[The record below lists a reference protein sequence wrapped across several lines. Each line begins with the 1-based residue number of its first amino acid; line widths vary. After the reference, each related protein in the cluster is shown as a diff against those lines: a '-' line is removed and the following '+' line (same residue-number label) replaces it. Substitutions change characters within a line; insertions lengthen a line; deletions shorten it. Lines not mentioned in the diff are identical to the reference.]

1 MELSRRTVLTTAAS
15 AAALYTAPM
24 TTARAAEQTPAAV
37 VRTLRS
43 AADYAIGK
51 LRAVAPDVTA
61 FPVGTKSEKWVYA
74 QNGDWVGG
82 FWPGTLWMAWLH
94 SGDDTFRTLAIDS
107 ARKLAPRQN
116 DTSTHDLGF
125 LFYPSWVTAWRLTGD
140 DTWRTGAVRAADSLS
155 RRYNPTGRFIRA
167 WGPLNDPAN
176 AGRIIMD
183 TMMNLDL
190 LAFAT
195 EQTGDAKYLD
205 IATAHA
211 STAQRVF
218 PRPDGSTP
226 HVYDFDPAT
235 GAPIGPGTVQGYSP
249 TSCWARGQAWGIY
262 GFTTIHRR
270 TGDDQ
275 FLATARRL
283 ADYALGALSP
293 DHVPVWDYRAP
304 QQPNDVKDA
313 SAGAIM
319 ACGLLDLS
327 AATGRPE
334 YQQAA
339 LRLLTALAET
349 CLTRNSARAE
359 AVVARCTRNRPAEDG
374 IEISLPY
381 ADYYLLEGILRVL
394 RPHDVDRAID
404 LSGPKRGHRGRGAPD
419 RAERSERR
427 RASRT

>member
-1 MELSRRTVLTTAAS
+1 MEISRRSVLTTAAG
-15 AAALYTAPM
+15 AATLYAVP
-24 TTARAAEQTPAAV
+24 TTPAQAAEQTPAAV
-37 VRTLRS
+37 VRTLRA

-51 LRAVAPDVTA
+51 LRTVAPGVTA
-61 FPVGTKSEKWVYA
+61 FPIGTKAEKWVYS

-94 SGDDTFRTLAIDS
+94 SGDDTFRTLALDS
-107 ARKLAPRQN
+107 AKKLAPRQT
-116 DTSTHDLGF
+116 DTTTHDLGF
-125 LFYPSWVTAWRLTGD
+125 LFSPSWVTAWRLTGD
-140 DTWRTGAVRAADSLS
+140 DTWRAGAVRAADSLI
-155 RRYNPTGRFIRA
+155 RRYNPNGRFIRA
-167 WGPLNDPAN
+167 WGALNDPNN
-176 AGRIIMD
+176 AGRVIMD

-190 LAFAT
+190 LAFVS
-195 EQTGDAKYLD
+195 EQTGDGKYLD
-205 IATAHA
+205 IATEHA
-211 STAQRVF
+211 RTAQRVF

-270 TGDDQ
+270 TGDQQ
-275 FLATARRL
+275 FLTTARRL
-283 ADYALGALSP
+283 ADYALGALTP

-304 QQPNDVKDA
+304 QQPYDVKDA

-327 AATGRPE
+327 AATGRSE
-334 YQQAA
+334 YREAG
-339 LRLLTALAET
+339 LRLLTALAKT
-349 CLTRNSARAE
+349 CLTRNSTRAE

-394 RPHDVDRAID
+394 RPQDVDRAID
-404 LSGPKRGHRGRGAPD
+404 LSGAK
-419 RAERSERR
+419 
-427 RASRT
+427 